1 MRTIRRTVGS
11 QTYFIISELD
21 ADYHA
26 AAQDLYYSQV
36 EDGFAKVY
44 PTNTPHLDRIYQNF
58 EHYAEEMILQMA
70 GVHPVPWEQ
79 GLLVF
84 LQIIEGQNI
93 DWWLT
98 GSAALAVRGLDV
110 SPRDLDLV
118 VDDKSAQKLGDLM
131 LDYLI
136 EPVIDTQGWFCKW
149 FGRAFLHARI
159 EWVGDVSEKADKP
172 EISDFGPIAASR
184 LESITWHEH
193 GIRVPPIG
201 LQLKVNERRGLTD
214 RVEKIK
220 HAMNRHVR

>member
-1 MRTIRRTVGS
+1 MRIIRRTIGS
-11 QTYFIISELD
+11 KTYVIISELD

-26 AAQDLYYSQV
+26 AAQDLYYSQI

-44 PTNTPHLDRIYQNF
+44 PANTPHLDRIYQNF

-118 VDDKSAQKLGDLM
+118 VDDRGARKLGDLM

-136 EPVIDTQGWFCKW
+136 EPVIDTHGWFCKW

-159 EWVGDVSEKADKP
+159 EWMGDVSEKADEP
-172 EISDFGPIAASR
+172 EISDFGPTAASR
-184 LESITWHEH
+184 LESINWREHE
-193 GIRVPPIG
+193 IRVPPLD
-201 LQLKVNERRGLTD
+201 LQLRVNERRGLTD
-214 RVEKIK
+214 RVEKIE

>member
-1 MRTIRRTVGS
+1 LRIIRRTIGS
-11 QTYFIISELD
+11 KTYVIISELD

-26 AAQDLYYSQV
+26 AAQDLYYSQI

-44 PTNTPHLDRIYQNF
+44 PANTPHLDRIYQNF

-118 VDDKSAQKLGDLM
+118 VDDSGAQKLGDLM

-136 EPVIDTQGWFCKW
+136 EPVIDTHGWFCKW

-159 EWVGDVSEKADKP
+159 EWMGDVSEKADEP
-172 EISDFGPIAASR
+172 EISDFGPTAASR
-184 LESITWHEH
+184 LESINWREHE
-193 GIRVPPIG
+193 IRVPPLD
-201 LQLKVNERRGLTD
+201 LQLRVNERRGLTD
-214 RVEKIK
+214 RVEKIE